1 MFTFTRTRPLSP
13 PLRETNNF
21 KRPGLLIHQ
30 SYVFISFR
38 LFSFILFDIC
48 ILHDDLHSRSF
59 VQYINTGQQIRPA
72 YISALSLCRTTAR
85 KFPFYDLALFWISA
99 SRESLLYLYIFFGM
113 MRYLINM
120 LWPVDTHTRAFLL
133 LITFRTYIRTSTTH
147 TRAAPPP
154 THTKSNKHKYTH
166 TQTKHKHRH
175 TRTLIFTYTRT
186 QHHISKK
193 TS

>member
-1 MFTFTRTRPLSP
+1 MNNLLTLHITSWNTIYYGIVYSISGVSTKTKMRKAYMFTFTRTRPLSP

-120 LWPVDTHTRAFLL
+120 LWPVDTHTRAHSF
-133 LITFRTYIRTSTTH
+133 Y
-147 TRAAPPP
+147 
-154 THTKSNKHKYTH
+154 
-166 TQTKHKHRH
+166 
-175 TRTLIFTYTRT
+175 
-186 QHHISKK
+186 
-193 TS
+193 